1 MRWFYDHCN
10 WRTGWARGTFAV
22 TSTKNGA
29 QIGGAS
35 NPCETL
41 YKLLMEVRRY
51 EEAESV
57 KGWEAIYM
65 DIVKRRDQVMR
76 KGKEEKKKPKIVN
89 WAR

>member
-1 MRWFYDHCN
+1 M
-10 WRTGWARGTFAV
+10 
-22 TSTKNGA
+22 TSTQHGA

-51 EEAESV
+51 EKVETTG
-57 KGWEAIYM
+57 KGWEEIYM
-65 DIVKRRDQVMR
+65 EIVKRKDQVMR

-89 WAR
+89 WVR